1 MCDPQGPRHHRAERR
16 MTRGYYG
23 WSIAYLGKKNGTA
36 YTNSMKGAEVAV
48 VTFKPE
54 HLVSWDYAKES
65 P

>member
-1 MCDPQGPRHHRAERR
+1 

-23 WSIAYLGKKNGTA
+23 WSIAYLGKKNGTS